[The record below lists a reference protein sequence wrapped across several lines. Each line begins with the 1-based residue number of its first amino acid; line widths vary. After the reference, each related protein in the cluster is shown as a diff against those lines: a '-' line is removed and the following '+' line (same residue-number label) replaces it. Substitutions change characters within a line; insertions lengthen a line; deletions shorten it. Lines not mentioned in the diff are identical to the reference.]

1 MSYATR
7 LLLVGRLDS
16 PFSPAIV
23 SLQHSP
29 ARYGTQPFREPHARL
44 PRIPLY
50 IILDDDPILPERW
63 KPPRLRQ
70 RALQGRGENL
80 SAGSLARGPAQA

>member
-23 SLQHSP
+23 SVQHSL
-29 ARYGTQPFREPHARL
+29 ARCGAQPFREPHAGL

-50 IILDDDPILPERW
+50 ITLDDDPIFPERW
-63 KPPRLRQ
+63 NPAGLRQ
-70 RALQGRGENL
+70 RALQGHGENL